1 MKNSI
6 SEYLNILGNLN
17 RPNAKTY
24 IEYIFSDFIELGGDR
39 LFGDDLSIIG
49 GIALL
54 NDIPVTVIGQL
65 KGNNLDEQT
74 KYNFSMAYPEG
85 FRKALRLMKQAEK
98 FHRPVICFVDTIGA
112 YPGKHAEERGQYVA
126 IANNLMEMMC
136 LKTPIITVLIGHG
149 GSGGALALCVAD
161 KIISLEYATLSVIS
175 PKACAQIL
183 WKEKN
188 KEIEAAKLLKMTS
201 LDLLQQGIVSRII
214 PEPEGGAHMDTHGVA
229 IKIKNCLVDELKFLN
244 MISTSNLLRKRQK
257 KYRAMGR
264 NSIYHV

>member
-1 MKNSI
+1 MECSI
-6 SEYLNILGNLN
+6 SDYLNILGNLN

-24 IEYIFSDFIELGGDR
+24 IEYIFSDFIELSGDR

-49 GIALL
+49 GIAFL

-65 KGNNLDEQT
+65 RGHNSDEQA
-74 KYNFSMAYPEG
+74 KYNFSMTQPEG

-112 YPGKHAEERGQYVA
+112 YPGKHAEERGQHVA
-126 IANNLMEMMC
+126 VANNLMEMMC
-136 LKTPIITVLIGHG
+136 LKIPIITVLIGYG

-161 KIISLEYATLSVIS
+161 KIISLEYAALSVIS

-188 KEIEAAKLLKMTS
+188 KEIEAAKLMKMTS
-201 LDLLQQGIVSRII
+201 LDLLQQGIVSSII
-214 PEPEGGAHMDTHGVA
+214 PEPKGGAHMDAHGVA
-229 IKIKNCLVDELKFLN
+229 IKIKNCLVNELKSLN
-244 MISTSNLLRKRQK
+244 KTSTSKLVRIRQK

-264 NSIYHV
+264 NNIYHG